1 MYQMDSLDKTF
12 VVGCIT
18 FVAFIAI
25 SCGALLYGHLHSID
39 KYNQSMD
46 KCIASNGSWI
56 PVNYGSSGA
65 CIVRN

>member
-1 MYQMDSLDKTF
+1 MYQMDKTF
-12 VVGCIT
+12 VVGCLT

-25 SCGALLYGHLHSID
+25 SCGAILYGHLYSID
-39 KYNQSMD
+39 KYNESMN
-46 KCIASNGSWI
+46 KCVAANGSWI